1 MRCSLVNHT
10 SVKEL
15 PIPLKTFLDSEMNLS
30 CFLQNR
36 ERMAEEAKVEAELH
50 AERIEALRKQ
60 FQAERET
67 ARKASQRELSEVR
80 EADPRRAAR
89 GARAVPVAVSPQS
102 VCIPSYWVSPEGR
115 TQ

>member
-1 MRCSLVNHT
+1 
-10 SVKEL
+10 
-15 PIPLKTFLDSEMNLS
+15 MNLS

-67 ARKASQRELSEVR
+67 ARKAAQRELSEVR
-80 EADPRRAAR
+80 GGRSEKGGPWSQGGACR
-89 GARAVPVAVSPQS
+89 GQS
-102 VCIPSYWVSPEGR
+102 VCLPSHWVSPEGR